1 MKAYLEWRRNF
12 MVSNPNLSGFIAFLK
27 GVILTIVYYKYFR

>member
-1 MKAYLEWRRNF
+1 

-27 GVILTIVYYKYFR
+27 GVILTIVYYEYFAGDFLFSS